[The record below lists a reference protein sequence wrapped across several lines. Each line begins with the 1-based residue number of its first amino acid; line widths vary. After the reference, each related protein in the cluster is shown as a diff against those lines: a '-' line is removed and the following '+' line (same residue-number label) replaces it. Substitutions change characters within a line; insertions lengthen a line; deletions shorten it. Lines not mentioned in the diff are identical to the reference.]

1 MFKRSSTGSAA
12 DSRTAARECE
22 AADIIAHGAPGAV
35 IKVARRTAFH
45 VLRHDAEGTVCMAV
59 ELRIAG
65 NVLGVGCVPSRR
77 SDRCTWSGRTLDRDG
92 KKAWCQVRPAR
103 RRVHGW
109 ATPTRSRPEQC
120 IPAAHLIRSGPR
132 CSCGDGLLPAVV
144 FAATWLHVGERRP
157 ARASQ
162 RQAVKRSPGT
172 RHEVVAAGRESRGTP
187 KRWPSRSALPIGL
200 HRKMTL
206 LYTMCTNYSPTLSR
220 TYKGAGRVWARG
232 SAGCAS
238 PRVFWR
244 HSFCMGLVGGGER
257 VPE

>member
-1 MFKRSSTGSAA
+1 
-12 DSRTAARECE
+12 
-22 AADIIAHGAPGAV
+22 
-35 IKVARRTAFH
+35 
-45 VLRHDAEGTVCMAV
+45 MAV

-92 KKAWCQVRPAR
+92 KRAWCQVRPAR

-120 IPAAHLIRSGPR
+120 IPAAQLIRSGAR

-200 HRKMTL
+200 HRQMSA
-206 LYTMCTNYSPTLSR
+206 LYTMCANYSRAPRRRVASSHIAIRLCPLADPMCVSPPCTAPSRRLCTHRSTLAPTCR
-220 TYKGAGRVWARG
+220 PDV
-232 SAGCAS
+232 
-238 PRVFWR
+238 
-244 HSFCMGLVGGGER
+244 R
-257 VPE
+257 VPTHVSTPKLSASHS